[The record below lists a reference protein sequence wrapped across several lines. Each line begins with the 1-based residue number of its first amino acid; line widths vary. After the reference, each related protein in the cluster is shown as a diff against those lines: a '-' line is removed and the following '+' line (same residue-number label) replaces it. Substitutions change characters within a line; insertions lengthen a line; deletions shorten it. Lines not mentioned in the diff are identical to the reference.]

1 MENGIMDLY
10 CLPDIQDY
18 EDVDL
23 LALRKACTEM
33 EEKLGS
39 VMKRIPEKDAQLL
52 RCYMQMRDL
61 LEYETV
67 KTALRWGKRNYK

>member
-33 EEKLGS
+33 EEKIES
-39 VMKRIPEKDAQLL
+39 VMKQIPEKDVQLL
-52 RCYMQMRDL
+52 RCYMKMRDR